1 MTKRE
6 FIQQAAL
13 QFAAALVK
21 VYDEQATGLVENLE
35 IQSKRLAQN
44 ATTLAFELAEK
55 LEFDFNEIYLDVFF
69 DPEVRIRVK

>member
-13 QFAAALVK
+13 QFSAALVK
-21 VYDEQATGLVENLE
+21 VYDEQACGLIENLE
-35 IQSKRLAQN
+35 IQSKMLSSN

-55 LEFDFNEIYLDVFF
+55 LEFDFNEIYLDDFF
-69 DPEVRIRVK
+69 DPEVRIRIK